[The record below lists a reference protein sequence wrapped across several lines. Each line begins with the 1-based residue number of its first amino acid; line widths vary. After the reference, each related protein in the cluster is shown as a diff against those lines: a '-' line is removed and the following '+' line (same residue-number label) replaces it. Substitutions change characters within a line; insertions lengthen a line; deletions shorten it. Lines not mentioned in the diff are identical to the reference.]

1 MDTVSDLTR
10 ECFSAIACLRDLGD
24 AIASPQAVQAQ
35 MRTYIDALKEGARRV
50 GLPERDAQDI
60 TYALVALM
68 DEAALR
74 APEPLRSYWMS
85 NLLQFQ
91 YFGENAAG
99 EGFFARLDN
108 LLADGRRPDVL
119 RVYELCLLFGFQGR
133 YAFPGGDV
141 ELLRIAQ
148 TVRRQV
154 EQDLEVPAT
163 LSPAGDAPDE
173 PMVRRARRNVLLW
186 VSLGVLALAMAVFV
200 GLRVSYD
207 RQVIDLGSRVDE
219 IAP

>member
-24 AIASPQAVQAQ
+24 AVASPQAVQAQ
-35 MRTYIDALKEGARRV
+35 MRSYVDGLKEGARRL

-60 TYALVALM
+60 TYALIALM
-68 DEAALR
+68 DEVAIR
-74 APEPLRSYWMS
+74 APEPLRSFWMS

-91 YFGENAAG
+91 YFGESAAG

-141 ELLRIAQ
+141 ELLRIGQ

-154 EQDLEVPAT
+154 EQDLDVPTT
-163 LSPAGDAPDE
+163 LSPAGKAYRP
-173 PMVRRARRNVLLW
+173 
-186 VSLGVLALAMAVFV
+186 
-200 GLRVSYD
+200 
-207 RQVIDLGSRVDE
+207 
-219 IAP
+219 